1 MSSNRNS
8 SPQTSASSDQRGP
21 SGIELLFLIA
31 AALMIFGSSW
41 LLGARHPWS
50 QWTLL
55 GMGSLLLVAGAGLYR
70 QRSNTG
76 RIGGRAWWGWKVS
89 AGALLFFVA
98 YVGIQSA
105 NISSTPEI
113 VENDCRLIP
122 KEHIA
127 WLPSSVGGEFDGMV
141 HGMIHTENAARY
153 LLVYSAAALG
163 ALGLVLGVQSASTLN
178 RIIGILLV
186 HGLVSS
192 LVCIAHQISGSTKVL
207 WIEGDPLQFLGS
219 PFFFNKNQNAAY
231 QTLLSAWMLSWSA
244 ASWRNRPWSS
254 LVLSTAAVG
263 GLIAI
268 RSRAGLVFACVL
280 LAMWLWESRHGLYGF
295 LRKNAAAGTACLLA
309 AAVALGAVFSYSGG
323 ATTVD
328 RLATK
333 ENPISYVI
341 HGDTFRRLLHEVALE
356 MVADK
361 PWLGWGAAGYFYA
374 YASYETRVPEM
385 VQNRVNFRY
394 FRLLP
399 SADGDWYQFL
409 VEFGIVGT
417 ALFAAIFLPH
427 LIRWLAVVASRRTTE
442 ILPMLASLLLLY
454 HGLIDQTFRNSGL
467 LFLFLATTFLV
478 TKSSLLKASSA
489 R

>member
-1 MSSNRNS
+1 
-8 SPQTSASSDQRGP
+8 
-21 SGIELLFLIA
+21 
-31 AALMIFGSSW
+31 MIFGSSW
-41 LLGARHPWS
+41 LLGARYPWS

-55 GMGSLLLVAGAGLYR
+55 GMGSLLMITGAGLYR
-70 QRSNTG
+70 QRSKSG
-76 RIGGRAWWGWKVS
+76 RIGGQPWWGWKIS
-89 AGALLFFVA
+89 AGALLCFVA

-105 NISSTPEI
+105 NISSTPVI
-113 VENDCRLIP
+113 VENDCRLIQRG
-122 KEHIA
+122 HIA
-127 WLPSSVGGEFDGMV
+127 WLPSSVDGEFDGMV
-141 HGMIHTENAARY
+141 HGMIRTENAARY

-163 ALGLVLGVQSASTLN
+163 ALGLALGVQSASTLN

-192 LVCIAHQISGSTKVL
+192 LICIAHQISGSTKVL

-244 ASWRNRPWSS
+244 ASWRNRPWAS
-254 LVLSTAAVG
+254 LILATAAVG

-268 RSRAGLVFACVL
+268 RSRAGFVFACVL
-280 LAMWLWESRHGLYGF
+280 LAMWLWQSRNGLYVF
-295 LRKNAAAGTACLLA
+295 LRKNTAAGMACLLA

-333 ENPISYVI
+333 ESPVSYVI

-374 YASYETRVPEM
+374 YASYEARVPEM

-399 SADGDWYQFL
+399 YADGDWYQFL
-409 VEFGIVGT
+409 VEFGLVGT
-417 ALFAAIFLPH
+417 FLFAAVFLPH
-427 LIRWLAVVASRRTTE
+427 LIRWLTVLASRRTTE

-467 LFLFLATTFLV
+467 LFLFLATAFLV
-478 TKSSLLKASSA
+478 TKSSLLKASSTH
-489 R
+489 